1 MRQKLYYYKK
11 GDFKVITDNKK
22 FVKIIC
28 PYHFKKKVEY
38 PEIIL
43 NETFQKNGYYT
54 LKTKRLFKA
63 VAKCHPDDEFNL
75 EKGINIALNR
85 VLQKMAFFNGKIT
98 KQINKRWK
106 MYNKRFETLPKTIIK
121 NIKKQIKEE

>member
-1 MRQKLYYYKK
+1 MRQKLYYYKR

-38 PEIIL
+38 PERIES
-43 NETFQKNGYYT
+43 ETFQENGYYT
-54 LKTKRLFKA
+54 IKIKRLFKA
-63 VAKCHPDDEFNL
+63 IAKCHPDDEFDL

-98 KQINKRWK
+98 KQINRRWDA
-106 MYNKRFETLPKTIIK
+106 YNKRFETLPKTIIK